1 MHTDKSL
8 TMPVPAAAER
18 KRRELFMEWRRF
30 AEFAKALRL
39 QCDQGFLETYERK
52 KVLFPHARIVW
63 PRRLEE
69 RVHRHKLSHDTRS
82 LLALTR
88 SKEHRPFIE
97 FSEMQQK
104 IDSGEGFVS
113 PSRTDIINFIT
124 NKGHPISRSLCG
136 ELVPGVVQHPQ
147 QRPFRSW
154 KTWCFDSPEGYRL
167 NRAEHYYGWWQVLE
181 LYELERINLE
191 IETPHWRLQRT
202 AEQKRFLKGVTWKI
216 LHRDINPPTRVDF
229 DPYHE
234 PLEEIW
240 PTAWS
245 RWSPWIERAADFDW
259 RSNASLQRYVWQVR
273 QGNNGEQEW
282 DLHLQRERVAAKRL
296 TEGTRNDE
304 WTRLLRALCRFEEH
318 LATEER
324 LLLRMVVHNIIH
336 IIVDLLSVAFNKDMR
351 QLAVEH
357 DGPARQSWGP
367 CSVDGETVRPWHLLS
382 VLNENLYV
390 TERFVR
396 PFIEEHLQY
405 WRRRLDPA
413 LQLHPDCATSFLDRL
428 SKFDN
433 EPLLLALAAYQ
444 RAEKY
449 EMDTSWASQQFWA
462 AIRSLI
468 VATES
473 ETRRW
478 FESNENLFVFLKNR
492 FQGWQAS
499 YEKLVDNNSKRGV
512 KLSPLQN
519 IEDFSSALMDLEHQ
533 ISACHDKG
541 GINIHNQIS
550 VFYIARNWTAHHGG
564 NPHPYQKRLG
574 ETVAFS
580 IVLVLLL
587 LWDIAKKDKS
597 DILDKLYPN
606 TGSFG

>member
-1 MHTDKSL
+1 M
-8 TMPVPAAAER
+8 
-18 KRRELFMEWRRF
+18 
-30 AEFAKALRL
+30 
-39 QCDQGFLETYERK
+39 
-52 KVLFPHARIVW
+52 
-63 PRRLEE
+63 
-69 RVHRHKLSHDTRS
+69 
-82 LLALTR
+82 
-88 SKEHRPFIE
+88 PFIE

-113 PSRTDIINFIT
+113 PSRTDIIDFIT
-124 NKGHPISRSLCG
+124 QKGHPISCSLCG

-154 KTWCFDSPEGYRL
+154 KTWCFDSPEGYRH

-202 AEQKRFLKGVTWKI
+202 AEQKQFLKGRSWEI
-216 LHRDINPPTRVDF
+216 LHGDINPPTQVDF

-259 RSNASLQRYVWQVR
+259 RSNASLQRYDWQVR
-273 QGNNGEQEW
+273 QGNNGEKEW
-282 DLHLQRERVAAKRL
+282 DLHLQREKVAAKLL

-318 LATEER
+318 LAREER
-324 LLLRMVVHNIIH
+324 LLLRMAVHNIIH
-336 IIVDLLSVAFNKDMR
+336 IIVDLLSVAYNKDMR

-367 CSVDGETVRPWHLLS
+367 CSVDGETVMPLHLLS
-382 VLNENLYV
+382 VLNEYLYV

-396 PFIEEHLQY
+396 PFIEEHFEY

-428 SKFDN
+428 SKKDN

-449 EMDTSWASQQFWA
+449 EMDTSWANHRFWA
-462 AIRSLI
+462 AIRALI
-468 VATES
+468 TATES

-478 FESNENLFVFLKNR
+478 FDSSELLNSFLQNR
-492 FQGWQAS
+492 FPGWQDSKDS
-499 YEKLVDNNSKRGV
+499 YQKLFNSNYNKGV
-512 KLSPLQN
+512 KLSSLQD
-519 IEDFSSALMDLEHQ
+519 IEDFSSVLIDLERQ
-533 ISACHDKG
+533 IKACHDKG

-550 VFYIARNWTAHHGG
+550 VFYIARNWTAHHGD

-587 LWDIAKKDKS
+587 LWDMAKKDKS
-597 DILDKLYPN
+597 DILDKLYP
-606 TGSFG
+606 TAGSFGLNNPDPC